1 MTVLFVVTT
10 FVKKCIEPIIE
21 KARSVNRSARCP
33 TCRRKILGF
42 SRSKIADE
50 LLTEVGTLKEE
61 KRELELE
68 KETLQKTIGQ
78 LKQEKGENEW
88 KRKYEELKKSSETA
102 HKEIEKKLQSEK
114 HKIASL
120 NDQLNSQKSQN
131 LKKTMEIQEF
141 GQQLVQ
147 NDEKWKRRLNWKMKK
162 NKRGKTRARNCK
174 RNWIKKQK

>member
-1 MTVLFVVTT
+1 MEIDLGDSLLERVQPLECSVCLDRMKEICFLVTEPDPHDGSVCGHH
-10 FVKKCIEPIIE
+10 FCKKCIEPIIE

-102 HKEIEKKLQSEK
+102 HKEIEKKTPK
-114 HKIASL
+114 R
-120 NDQLNSQKSQN
+120 
-131 LKKTMEIQEF
+131 KT
-141 GQQLVQ
+141 
-147 NDEKWKRRLNWKMKK
+147 
-162 NKRGKTRARNCK
+162 
-174 RNWIKKQK
+174 